1 MNRYPGIRPFRS
13 DERHLFFGRTDDTA
27 RLLRLILLEKV
38 VILYGKSG
46 YGKSSLLQ
54 AGVCPRLLETGELPF
69 REIRLGPFQPGASPP
84 AANVLYAV
92 LTSATDRE
100 ARAAG
105 KTLGALD
112 TLFPGDESLW
122 LALKKRQFATGS
134 ARFLLIFDQFEEL
147 FTYPA
152 EQIAGFKREL
162 AEALYALVPD
172 RFGRALSQNP
182 GALSPEEQA
191 VFYAPLELKVVFS
204 IRADRMSQLNT
215 LKDYL
220 PNLLQHACLLDA
232 LDEKQATEAVTAP
245 AALPQSPLS
254 DREGPGVRLFD
265 TPPFSYEP
273 ATLSLIFNELRDPE
287 TGKIETSALQI
298 VCKHVEDNIGAGG
311 GVVTPADLGDIKSI
325 FRRFY
330 DRTIASLP
338 EREQPVAR
346 HLVEDLLIK
355 DGVRLPFAAQALLAE
370 PGVSPELLERLAA
383 ASLLRVERD
392 EQGRMIY
399 EVGHD
404 TLVAPI
410 TEAAEVRREA
420 EARAEERERLR
431 LERAK
436 IQRARRRNAAFT
448 ALALLLLGWA
458 LWQTLQ
464 AQKQA
469 KVAEER
475 TREAEAAERRAA
487 EKDSLAR
494 RSQIEADTAKAVAE
508 RKTAEARRNAEANVL
523 TMLQLGKS
531 TEQVVDAIVKEAN
544 GHIYRLEYPEAL
556 GKLEAAAQ
564 FKKRTRD
571 FDRAALELA
580 FFFNESGQKQAGGP
594 LAQALALLGKNLSNA
609 RNLSKLDPAWH
620 KTLTEK
626 YYSVMLDVP
635 GGEYYPGCVKPGYC
649 NITDSTYRAKVNNF
663 RLARTETTFHQYG
676 LFCAATGRDIFKECG
691 PLGWG
696 FNGDNPVVNVSWF
709 DACLYANWLSR
720 RFGLREVYDMGEA
733 TKGSYGDYYKN
744 IRLDTAAN
752 GFRLPSEAE
761 WEWAARGGP
770 NATRT
775 DAYSMTTY
783 AGSDSLDLVG
793 WYGENS
799 GNRTHPVAG
808 KQPNALGL
816 FDMSG
821 NVREWCWDWYADEY
835 PHGPVAGWRGP
846 GNGTRHVLRGGSWNY
861 LNNDCQVSVRYRYDP
876 DFRYFNS
883 GFRLAQ
889 DSL

>member
-1 MNRYPGIRPFRS
+1 M
-13 DERHLFFGRTDDTA
+13 E
-27 RLLRLILLEKV
+27 
-38 VILYGKSG
+38 
-46 YGKSSLLQ
+46 
-54 AGVCPRLLETGELPF
+54 
-69 REIRLGPFQPGASPP
+69 
-84 AANVLYAV
+84 
-92 LTSATDRE
+92 
-100 ARAAG
+100 
-105 KTLGALD
+105 
-112 TLFPGDESLW
+112 
-122 LALKKRQFATGS
+122 
-134 ARFLLIFDQFEEL
+134 
-147 FTYPA
+147 
-152 EQIAGFKREL
+152 
-162 AEALYALVPD
+162 
-172 RFGRALSQNP
+172 
-182 GALSPEEQA
+182 
-191 VFYAPLELKVVFS
+191 
-204 IRADRMSQLNT
+204 
-215 LKDYL
+215 
-220 PNLLQHACLLDA
+220 
-232 LDEKQATEAVTAP
+232 
-245 AALPQSPLS
+245 
-254 DREGPGVRLFD
+254 
-265 TPPFSYEP
+265 
-273 ATLSLIFNELRDPE
+273 
-287 TGKIETSALQI
+287 
-298 VCKHVEDNIGAGG
+298 
-311 GVVTPADLGDIKSI
+311 VVTPADLGDIKSI

-436 IQRARRRNAAFT
+436 IQRARRRSVAFSSV
-448 ALALLLLGWA
+448 ALLLLAWA
-458 LWQTLQ
+458 LWQTRQ
-464 AQKQA
+464 AQHEA
-469 KVAEER
+469 RRAEER
-475 TREAEAAERRAA
+475 TAAALAAERRAA
-487 EKDSLAR
+487 EKDSLAH

-523 TMLQLGKS
+523 TMLQLGHS

-594 LAQALALLGKNLSNA
+594 LAQALALLGKNLSNS

-626 YYSVMLDVP
+626 YYPVMLDVP
-635 GGEYYPGCVKPGYC
+635 DGEYYPGCLKPGECPRDTTIVGVTSSHPDNTTWSRYKA
-649 NITDSTYRAKVNNF
+649 IVSPF

-696 FNGDNPVVNVSWF
+696 FNGDNPVVEVSWS

-720 RFGLREVYDMGEA
+720 RFGLREVYDIGEA
-733 TKGSYGDYYKN
+733 TTGSYGDYYEN

-770 NATRT
+770 NVTRT
-775 DAYSMTTY
+775 DTYSMTKY

-793 WYGENS
+793 WYSKNS
-799 GNRTHPVAG
+799 GSRTHPVAG

-821 NVREWCWDWYADEY
+821 NVWEWCWDWYADEY

-846 GNGTRHVLRGGSWNY
+846 GKGTVRVLRGGSWGNY
-861 LNNDCQVSVRYRYDP
+861 YINCQVSVRYGSNPLVRNDAT
-876 DFRYFNS
+876 